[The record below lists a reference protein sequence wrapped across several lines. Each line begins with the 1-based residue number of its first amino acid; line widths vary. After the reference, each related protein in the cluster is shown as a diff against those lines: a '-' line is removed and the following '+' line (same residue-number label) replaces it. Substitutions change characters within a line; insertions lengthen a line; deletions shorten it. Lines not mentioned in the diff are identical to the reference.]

1 MSVLMSPHCL
11 CHALPLLLNP
21 SPKKQI
27 FLEMKRI
34 QVYDLPECRGA
45 DVIKKRRTGVLLFL
59 GWDFPS
65 AASFKKRERKRE

>member
-11 CHALPLLLNP
+11 CHALSLLLNP

-45 DVIKKRRTGVLLFL
+45 DVIKKRRTGVYFT
-59 GWDFPS
+59 DDMS
-65 AASFKKRERKRE
+65 